1 MRDPALASVYVDYF
15 NETHGMVRDTM
26 RRFVNEAVK
35 PHIDAW
41 EEAGAFPREIYP
53 QAGQPG
59 LAEHRPSDR
68 VWRLGR
74 QDVFLK
80 VAASELMRSGSGG
93 FVASLGS
100 LDIGL
105 PPAGLAHGLG
115 GAQGTHRA
123 AGARGREDH
132 RPGHH
137 RAQRRLGCGQ
147 PHPRGAT
154 ATTTWSTAPRPSSPR
169 ARADYYT
176 VAVRTG
182 EAGFGGVSL
191 LLIEKG
197 TPGFTV
203 GRKLKK
209 MGWWA
214 SDTAEL
220 FFQDCRVPAENL
232 LGPENSGFFT
242 IMANFQAERLSLAI
256 MAYMTAQLALEQCL
270 AYVKE
275 RTTFGKPLS
284 KHQVIR
290 HKLAEMATQ
299 VNVAREYTY
308 RCAARMQ
315 AGESAI
321 AEVSM
326 AKNFATSVSTMV
338 TDEAVQIFGGMGY
351 MRESLVERLYRDNR
365 ILSIGGG
372 THEIMNE
379 IISEATGVVTD
390 MAMPPLLSG
399 LRVLDLTRNLPG
411 RLPRACWPTWAP
423 PSSRWSRPRVTRRGR
438 WRRCSRRS
446 TTARNA
452 AASTS
457 AAAPT
462 STACA
467 PGCRRPTCCSTASA
481 PVCCRAWGWMRP
493 RCTR

>member
-41 EEAGAFPREIYP
+41 EEAGGFPREVYQ
-53 QAGQPG
+53 QAGSLG
-59 LAEHRPSDR
+59 L
-68 VWRLGR
+68 LGIGHPTEFGGSGE

-80 VAASELMRSGSGG
+80 VAASEELMRSGSGG

-105 PPAGLAHGLG
+105 PPVWRMGSDELKQRIVPQVLAGEKIIALAITEPSG
-115 GAQGTHRA
+115 GSDVANLKTRA
-123 AGARGREDH
+123 VRDGDH
-132 RPGHH
+132 YVVNGSKTFITS
-137 RAQRRLGCGQ
+137 G
-147 PHPRGAT
+147 
-154 ATTTWSTAPRPSSPR
+154 

-203 GRKLKK
+203 GRTLKK

-326 AKNFATSVSTMV
+326 AKNFATDTSDRITN
-338 TDEAVQIFGGMGY
+338 EAVQILGGLGY

-372 THEIMNE
+372 TREVMNE
-379 IISEATGVVTD
+379 IISKQ
-390 MAMPPLLSG
+390 MG
-399 LRVLDLTRNLPG
+399 L
-411 RLPRACWPTWAP
+411 
-423 PSSRWSRPRVTRRGR
+423 
-438 WRRCSRRS
+438 
-446 TTARNA
+446 
-452 AASTS
+452 
-457 AAAPT
+457 
-462 STACA
+462 
-467 PGCRRPTCCSTASA
+467 
-481 PVCCRAWGWMRP
+481 
-493 RCTR
+493 

>member
-1 MRDPALASVYVDYF
+1 MRDKALSSVYVDYF

-35 PHIDAW
+35 PHIDSW
-41 EEAGAFPREIYP
+41 EEAGGFPREIYQ
-53 QAGQPG
+53 QAGSLG
-59 LAEHRPSDR
+59 L
-68 VWRLGR
+68 LGIGHPTAFGGSGE

-80 VAASELMRSGSGG
+80 VAASEELMRSGSGG

-105 PPAGLAHGLG
+105 PPVWRMGSDELKQRIVPQVLAGEKIIALAITEPSG
-115 GAQGTHRA
+115 GSDVANLKTRA
-123 AGARGREDH
+123 VRDGDH
-132 RPGHH
+132 YVVNGSKTFITS
-137 RAQRRLGCGQ
+137 G
-147 PHPRGAT
+147 
-154 ATTTWSTAPRPSSPR
+154 

-203 GRKLKK
+203 GRNLKK

-256 MAYMTAQLALEQCL
+256 MATMTAQLALEQCL

-290 HKLAEMATQ
+290 HKLAEMSTQ
-299 VNVAREYTY
+299 VDVAREYAY

-315 AGESAI
+315 GGESAS

-338 TDEAVQIFGGMGY
+338 TNEAVQIFGGMGY

-379 IISEATGVVTD
+379 IIAKQI
-390 MAMPPLLSG
+390 G
-399 LRVLDLTRNLPG
+399 L
-411 RLPRACWPTWAP
+411 
-423 PSSRWSRPRVTRRGR
+423 
-438 WRRCSRRS
+438 
-446 TTARNA
+446 
-452 AASTS
+452 
-457 AAAPT
+457 
-462 STACA
+462 
-467 PGCRRPTCCSTASA
+467 
-481 PVCCRAWGWMRP
+481 
-493 RCTR
+493 

>member
-1 MRDPALASVYVDYF
+1 MRDKALSGVYVDYF
-15 NETHGMVRDTM
+15 NETHGMVRDSM

-41 EEAGAFPREIYP
+41 EEAGGFPREVY
-53 QAGQPG
+53 QHAGSLG
-59 LAEHRPSDR
+59 L
-68 VWRLGR
+68 LGIGHPIEFGGSGE

-80 VAASELMRSGSGG
+80 VAASEELMRSGSGG

-105 PPAGLAHGLG
+105 PPVWRMGSDALKQRIVPPVLAGEKIIALAITEPSG
-115 GAQGTHRA
+115 GSDVANLKTRA
-123 AGARGREDH
+123 VRDGDYYVVNGSKTFITS
-132 RPGHH
+132 G
-137 RAQRRLGCGQ
+137 
-147 PHPRGAT
+147 
-154 ATTTWSTAPRPSSPR
+154 

-203 GRKLKK
+203 GRNLKK

-256 MAYMTAQLALEQCL
+256 MATMTAQLALEQCL

-379 IISEATGVVTD
+379 IIAKQ
-390 MAMPPLLSG
+390 LG
-399 LRVLDLTRNLPG
+399 L
-411 RLPRACWPTWAP
+411 
-423 PSSRWSRPRVTRRGR
+423 
-438 WRRCSRRS
+438 
-446 TTARNA
+446 
-452 AASTS
+452 
-457 AAAPT
+457 
-462 STACA
+462 
-467 PGCRRPTCCSTASA
+467 
-481 PVCCRAWGWMRP
+481 
-493 RCTR
+493 